1 MKNKV
6 LSRRPLQKMWLTYA
20 LNSRRNAVL
29 FLAAALAVSAQT
41 IAPANPER
49 IVDDIRTLTTPQ
61 MQGRGD
67 GYKGLTRAQ
76 HFLVRNYSSLGLEPK
91 GTKGFLQPVQVVTG
105 AELTGRNA
113 FSVEESGNRR
123 KLKLGQEYVPFS
135 FSAAGSASGGAVFSG
150 YGITAEEWKY
160 DDYSDLN
167 VEGKIVV
174 VLDGEPSLESNGRL
188 KDGATHYADPI
199 TKAISARRHGAK
211 AVVVLR
217 SKPANGE
224 KDALPRFSGAGGQ
237 EDIGIPIVQVAADAV
252 STTFGNAAKGQDL
265 LDLPHRIETSGA
277 PASFAFPEN
286 FHIDLIV
293 GVKKKRAV
301 VDNVLAYLPGKTDE
315 YVILGAHYDH
325 LGRGEYGSLAPSL
338 IGQFHPGA
346 DDNASGT
353 AGLLELA
360 RLLAPLKG
368 QLPRGILF
376 ASFAGEELGLLGS
389 AAWVREPTLPLNK
402 AVAML
407 NMDMIGRVS
416 KDRIYIGGVGTAAD
430 FRPILDETTA
440 HSGLKP
446 EYSEGGYSSSDHTS
460 FVVKQ
465 IPVLF
470 FFSGLHS
477 DYHKPSDTWEKIDAK
492 ETAEVVNLVAN
503 TGVRID
509 EVARKPTFVAVVES
523 HPTGTGSSRASGYGP
538 YFGSIPDFGQ
548 VENGVRFSDVRPG
561 SPAAKA
567 GLLAG
572 DTLIEFRNQPIKSL
586 YDFTD
591 ALRRSKVGDIVEV
604 IVLRDGK
611 PLKVQ
616 VTLEQRR

>member
-6 LSRRPLQKMWLTYA
+6 LSKRLLQKTWLING
-20 LNSRRNAVL
+20 LRNCQNAVL
-29 FLAAALAVSAQT
+29 FLIAAVALSAQT
-41 IAPANPER
+41 IAPANPDR
-49 IVDDIRTLTTPQ
+49 IVDDIRTLTTPR

-76 HFLVRNYSSLGLEPK
+76 QFLVRNYSSLGLEPK
-91 GTKGFLQPVQVVTG
+91 GTKGYLQPVHVITG
-105 AELTGRNA
+105 AELTGRNV
-113 FSVEESGNRR
+113 FSVEAAGSRH
-123 KLKLGQEYVPFS
+123 KLKLGEEYAPFS
-135 FSAAGSASGGAVFSG
+135 FSAAGNASGAVVFAG
-150 YGITAEEWKY
+150 YGITADDWKY
-160 DDYSDLN
+160 DDYNGLN

-188 KDGATHYADPI
+188 KEGATHYADPI
-199 TKAISARRHGAK
+199 AKAILARRHGAK
-211 AVVVLR
+211 AVIVLR
-217 SKPANGE
+217 SKPATGE
-224 KDALPRFSGAGGQ
+224 KDELPRFSGGGGQ

-252 STTFGNAAKGQDL
+252 SSTFGYAAKGQDL
-265 LDLPHRIETSGA
+265 LDLPHRIESSGA

-286 FHIDLIV
+286 FHIDLTV

-416 KDRIYIGGVGTAAD
+416 KDKIYIGGVGTAAD

-477 DYHKPSDTWEKIDAK
+477 DYHKPSDTWEKIDAR
-492 ETAEVVNLVAN
+492 ETAQVVNLVAD

-509 EVARKPTFVAVVES
+509 EVAQKPTFIAVVET

-538 YFGSIPDFGQ
+538 YFGSIPDFGP

-591 ALRRSKVGDIVEV
+591 ALRRSKVGDVVEV

>member
-1 MKNKV
+1 MTQKV
-6 LSRRPLQKMWLTYA
+6 HSGELRRKTWLARGLRNCRAAVFFAASVA
-20 LNSRRNAVL
+20 LT
-29 FLAAALAVSAQT
+29 AQT
-41 IAPANPER
+41 IAPANPDR
-49 IVDDIRTLTTPQ
+49 VIDDIRTLTTPQ

-76 HFLVRNYSSLGLEPK
+76 QFIVHRYASLGLEPK
-91 GTKGFLQPVQVVTG
+91 GTKGFLQPLRVVTG

-113 FSVEESGNRR
+113 FSVEEAGTRR
-123 KLKLGQEYVPFS
+123 KLKLAEEYVPYS
-135 FSAAGSASGGAVFSG
+135 FSAAGSASGGVVFAG
-150 YGITAEEWKY
+150 YGITADEWKY
-160 DDYSDLN
+160 DDYN
-167 VEGKIVV
+167 GVNAEGKIVV
-174 VLDGEPSLESNGRL
+174 VFEGEPPLESNGRL

-211 AVVVLR
+211 AVIVLR
-217 SKPANGE
+217 SKPGNGE
-224 KDALPRFSGAGGQ
+224 KDVLPRFSGAGGQ
-237 EDIGIPIVQVAADAV
+237 EDIGIPIVQVSNEAIV
-252 STTFGNAAKGQDL
+252 SSFGKDNDL
-265 LDLPHRIETSGA
+265 LDVPHRIESSGA

-286 FHIDLIV
+286 FHINLTV

-325 LGRGEYGSLAPSL
+325 LGKGEYGSLAPSL

-389 AAWVREPTLPLNK
+389 AAWVHEPTLPLNK

-407 NMDMIGRVS
+407 NMDMIGRVN
-416 KDRIYIGGVGTAAD
+416 KDKIYIGGVGTAAA

-440 HSGLKP
+440 HTGLKP

-460 FVVKQ
+460 FVIKQ

-492 ETAEVVNLVAN
+492 ETARVVNLVAD

-509 EVARKPTFVAVVES
+509 EAPEKPTFIAVVET

-572 DTLIEFRNQPIKSL
+572 DTLIEFRNQPIKNL

-591 ALRRSKVGDIVEV
+591 ALRRSKVGDVVEV